1 MKKIIT
7 YFIKYPV
14 AVNVMI
20 FAFIIFGTVGIF
32 SMKSSF
38 FPLVDSQLI
47 RISLAYPGASPAEME
62 EGVVLKI
69 EDNLKGIVGVERV
82 TSVSRENSAS
92 VNIEVEKGKD
102 IDVVLSDV
110 KNAVDRVPSFPSGME
125 PAVIAK
131 VESIRPTISFTVSGN
146 NVSLKSLKQYARNV
160 ENDIRGIEGI
170 SQVEISG
177 FPDEEIEIA
186 VRENDLR
193 SLNMSFT
200 EVATAIR
207 NSNILITGGNIKT
220 AEEDYLIRA
229 SNRSYYGVELQNL
242 IVRTEPSGN
251 IIRLKDVASINDT
264 WSENPDKLYYNGNL
278 AINITVSNTNNEDL
292 ISSADKIKEYINEF
306 NQKQQNVQLNV
317 SSDASI
323 TLNGRTKLLVE
334 NGIVGILLVLFFL
347 ALFLN
352 LRLAIWVAF
361 GLPVAFFGMF
371 MFAAQFD
378 VTINVLSLFGMIIVI
393 GILVDDGIVIGENIY
408 HHYYDLGKT
417 KIQAAIDGTMEVI
430 PPIVSA
436 ILTTIIAFS
445 TFFFVDGRIG
455 SFFGEVSTIVL
466 LTLSVSL
473 IEALV
478 ILPAHIAHSKAL
490 KRRNEE
496 FSVNNFNFND
506 NNVVILEENSD
517 EVIVE
522 KNGERIVLYKESK
535 LDAFFRK
542 INSKADAILGKFR
555 DNYYVPFLKFSL
567 QNKFF
572 IFCVFIATLLI
583 SFSALRGGVIKSSFF
598 PRIASDRIQITLN
611 MPQGTN
617 EKITDSIISSIEEKV
632 WLVNEEYTAKQTGN
646 VAIVENV
653 IKRVGP
659 GSANATLSVNLLP
672 GEARDFSSP
681 EITNSIQQKV
691 GKVYGIESLVFGS
704 GGNFGGSPVAVS
716 LLGNDIKELKAVK
729 DELKLA
735 LENNPLLKDVS
746 DNDPAGIKEVKITL
760 KDNAYLLGL
769 NLQAIMAQV
778 RAGFFG
784 FQAQRFQRGQ
794 DEIKVW
800 VRYDRKDRSS
810 IKDLDD
816 MRIIAPN
823 GTRIPFSEIAT
834 YVIERG
840 DIAINHLE
848 GKREIQVTADLK
860 DLTASETEILD
871 NIKTVILPEILS
883 KYPTVKPIY
892 EGQNREAKKTTDSIN
907 IVGPIILMLIYIVI
921 AFTFRSYSQPIL
933 LIIMIPFSMIGVI
946 WGHYIHNFSIG
957 ILSFL
962 GIIALIGI
970 MVNDGL
976 VLIGKFNSYLK
987 EGLKYDEALI
997 KAGQSRFRAIFL
1009 TSLTTIAGLAPLIFE
1024 KSRQAQFL
1032 IPMAI
1037 SIAYGIAIA
1046 TVLTLV
1052 MLPLMLA
1059 ASNTLKVKIKWLK
1072 TDTHVTKEEVERAII
1087 ESKIDEEE
1095 TIRISEEKEANLKL
1109 DNKKHNNETE

>member
-14 AVNVMI
+14 AVNVI
-20 FAFIIFGTVGIF
+20 IIAFFGFGILGAI

-92 VNIEVEKGKD
+92 VNVEVEKGKN

-110 KNAVDRVPSFPSGME
+110 KNAVNRVPSFPSGME
-125 PAVIAK
+125 PPVIAK
-131 VESIRPTISFTVSGN
+131 VENNRPTISFTLSGE
-146 NVSLKSLKQYARNV
+146 NVSLKALKQYARNV

-170 SQVEISG
+170 SQVAITG
-177 FPDEEIEIA
+177 YPNEEIEIA

-193 SLNMSFT
+193 AFDLSIT
-200 EVATAIR
+200 EVANAVR

-220 AEEDYLIRA
+220 ADEDYLIRA
-229 SNRSYYGVELQNL
+229 SNRSYYGIELQNL
-242 IVRTEPSGN
+242 IVRTEINGN
-251 IIRLKDVASINDT
+251 IIRLKDVAELRDA
-264 WSENPDKLYYNGNL
+264 WSENPDRLFYNGNL
-278 AINITVSNTNNEDL
+278 AIDITVSNTNNEDL
-292 ISSADKIKEYINEF
+292 ISSADKIKEYIYKY
-306 NQKQQNVQLNV
+306 NQVQQNIQLNIT
-317 SSDASI
+317 SDRST
-323 TLNGRTKLLVE
+323 TLNDRTWLLTK
-334 NGIVGILLVLFFL
+334 NAISGILLVLFFL

-352 LRLAIWVAF
+352 LRLAFWVAF
-361 GLPVAFFGMF
+361 GLPISFLGMF
-371 MFAAQFD
+371 IFAAQLG

-408 HHYYDLGKT
+408 HHYYDLGKS
-417 KIQAAIDGTMEVI
+417 KIRAAIDGTVEVI

-473 IEALV
+473 IEALI

-490 KRRNEE
+490 DRNKLQ
-496 FSVNNFNFND
+496 N
-506 NNVVILEENSD
+506 
-517 EVIVE
+517 
-522 KNGERIVLYKESK
+522 KEAVKTNKIDS
-535 LDAFFRK
+535 FFKK
-542 INSKADAILGKFR
+542 INKKADTFLGKLR
-555 DNYYVPFLKFSL
+555 DGYYVPFLKFSL
-567 QNKFF
+567 NNKVF
-572 IFCVFIATLLI
+572 IFCMFIASLLI
-583 SFSALRGGVIKSSFF
+583 SVSALKGGVIKSSFF
-598 PRIASDRIQITLN
+598 PRVASDRVQISLN

-617 EKITDSIISSIEEKV
+617 ENITDSLISSIEEKV
-632 WLVNEEYTAKQTGN
+632 WLVNKEYTKKQTGN
-646 VAIVENV
+646 IAIVEN
-653 IKRVGP
+653 IIRRVGP
-659 GSANATLSVNLLP
+659 GSANGSLTVNLLP

-681 EITNSIQQKV
+681 EITNAIQEKV
-691 GKVYGIESLVFGS
+691 GKVYGVESLVFGS
-704 GGNFGGSPVAVS
+704 GGNFGGSPVAIS
-716 LLGNDIKELKAVK
+716 LLGNDIKELKAAK
-729 DELKLA
+729 EELKQT
-735 LENNPLLKDVS
+735 LENNPLLKDVI
-746 DNDPAGIKEVKITL
+746 DNDPAGIKEVRIVL

-769 NLQAIMAQV
+769 NLQTIMSQV

-800 VRYDRKDRSS
+800 VRYDKKDRSS
-810 IKDLDD
+810 IKNLDD
-816 MRIIAPN
+816 MRIITPI
-823 GTRIPFSEIAT
+823 GVRVPFSEIAT
-834 YVIERG
+834 YIIERG
-840 DIAINHLE
+840 DISINHLE
-848 GKREIQVTADLK
+848 GQREIQITADLK
-860 DLTASETEILD
+860 DLNASETDILE
-871 NIKTVILPEILS
+871 NIKTNIMPEILS
-883 KYPTVKPIY
+883 RYATVTPLY
-892 EGQNREAKKTTDSIN
+892 EGQKREANKTTDSLVLI
-907 IVGPIILMLIYIVI
+907 GPIILLLIYIVI

-946 WGHYIHNFSIG
+946 WGHYIHNMAIG

-976 VLIGKFNSYLK
+976 VLIGKFNNFLK

-1009 TSLTTIAGLAPLIFE
+1009 TSLTTVAGLAPLIFE

-1046 TVLTLV
+1046 TILTLI
-1052 MLPLMLA
+1052 MLPMMLSV
-1059 ASNTLKVKIKWLK
+1059 SNAIKMRIKWLI
-1072 TDTHVTKEEVERAII
+1072 TGNEITKEEVERAII
-1087 ESKIDEEE
+1087 ESKFDQDE
-1095 TIRISEEKEANLKL
+1095 I
-1109 DNKKHNNETE
+1109 

>member
-14 AVNVMI
+14 AVNVI
-20 FAFIIFGTVGIF
+20 IIAFFGFGILGAI

-92 VNIEVEKGKD
+92 VNVEVEKGKN

-110 KNAVDRVPSFPSGME
+110 KNAVNRVPSFPSGME
-125 PAVIAK
+125 PPVIAK
-131 VESIRPTISFTVSGN
+131 VENNRPTISFTLSGE
-146 NVSLKSLKQYARNV
+146 NVSLKALKQYARNV

-170 SQVEISG
+170 SQVAITG
-177 FPDEEIEIA
+177 YPNEEIEIA

-193 SLNMSFT
+193 AFDLSIT
-200 EVATAIR
+200 EVANAVR

-220 AEEDYLIRA
+220 ADEDYLIRA

-242 IVRTEPSGN
+242 IVRTEINGN
-251 IIRLKDVASINDT
+251 IIRLKDVAELRDA
-264 WSENPDKLYYNGNL
+264 WSENPDRLFYNGDL
-278 AINITVSNTNNEDL
+278 AIDITVSNTNNEDL
-292 ISSADKIKEYINEF
+292 ISSADKIKEYIYKY
-306 NQKQQNVQLNV
+306 NQVQQNVQLNIT
-317 SSDASI
+317 SDRST
-323 TLNGRTKLLVE
+323 TLNDRTRLLTK
-334 NGIVGILLVLFFL
+334 NAISGILLVLFFL

-352 LRLAIWVAF
+352 LRLAFWVAF
-361 GLPVAFFGMF
+361 GLPISFLGMF
-371 MFAAQFD
+371 IFAAQLG

-408 HHYYDLGKT
+408 HHYYDLGKS
-417 KIQAAIDGTMEVI
+417 KIRAAIDGTMEVI

-455 SFFGEVSTIVL
+455 SFFGEVSTIVI
-466 LTLSVSL
+466 LTLAVSL
-473 IEALV
+473 IEALI

-490 KRRNEE
+490 ERKKLENEQA
-496 FSVNNFNFND
+496 VKTNKID
-506 NNVVILEENSD
+506 
-517 EVIVE
+517 
-522 KNGERIVLYKESK
+522 R
-535 LDAFFRK
+535 FFKK
-542 INSKADAILGKFR
+542 INKNADTFLGKFR
-555 DNYYVPFLKFSL
+555 DGYYVPFLKFSL
-567 QNKFF
+567 NNKVFV
-572 IFCVFIATLLI
+572 FCMFIASLLI
-583 SFSALRGGVIKSSFF
+583 SVSALKGGVIKSSFF
-598 PRIASDRIQITLN
+598 PRVASDRIQISLN

-617 EKITDSIISSIEEKV
+617 ENITDSLISSIEEKV
-632 WLVNEEYTAKQTGN
+632 WLVNKEYTKKQTGN
-646 VAIVENV
+646 IAIIEN
-653 IKRVGP
+653 IIRRVGP
-659 GSANATLSVNLLP
+659 GSANGSLTVNLLP

-681 EITNSIQQKV
+681 EITNAIQEKV
-691 GKVYGIESLVFGS
+691 GKVYGVESLVFGS
-704 GGNFGGSPVAVS
+704 GGNFGGSPVAIS
-716 LLGNDIKELKAVK
+716 LLGNDIKELKAAK
-729 DELKLA
+729 EELKQA
-735 LENNPLLKDVS
+735 LENNPLLKDVI
-746 DNDPAGIKEVKITL
+746 DNDPAGIKEVRIVL

-769 NLQAIMAQV
+769 NLQTVMSQV

-800 VRYDRKDRSS
+800 VRYDKKDRSS
-810 IKDLDD
+810 IKNLDD
-816 MRIIAPN
+816 MRVITPI
-823 GTRIPFSEIAT
+823 GVRVPFSEIAT

-840 DIAINHLE
+840 DISINHLE
-848 GKREIQVTADLK
+848 GQREIQITADLK
-860 DLTASETEILD
+860 DLSASESDILE
-871 NIKTVILPEILS
+871 NIKTNIMPEILS
-883 KYPTVKPIY
+883 RYTTVNPLY
-892 EGQNREAKKTTDSIN
+892 EGQKREANKTTDSLVLI
-907 IVGPIILMLIYIVI
+907 GPIILLLIYIVI

-946 WGHYIHNFSIG
+946 WGHYIHNMAIG

-976 VLIGKFNSYLK
+976 VLIGKFNNFLK

-1009 TSLTTIAGLAPLIFE
+1009 TSLTTVAGLAPLIFE

-1046 TVLTLV
+1046 TILTLI
-1052 MLPLMLA
+1052 MLPMMLSV
-1059 ASNTLKVKIKWLK
+1059 SNAIKMRIKWLI
-1072 TDTHVTKEEVERAII
+1072 TGNEITKEEVERAII
-1087 ESKIDEEE
+1087 ESKFDQDEM
-1095 TIRISEEKEANLKL
+1095 
-1109 DNKKHNNETE
+1109 

>member
-20 FAFIIFGTVGIF
+20 LAFIAFGLVGAL

-47 RISLAYPGASPAEME
+47 RISLVYPGASPAEME

-82 TSVSRENSAS
+82 TSVSRENSAN
-92 VNIEVEKGKD
+92 VNVEVEKGKD

-131 VESIRPTISFTVSGN
+131 VESIRPTISFTVSGK
-146 NVSLKSLKQYARNV
+146 NVALKSLKQYARNI

-170 SQVEISG
+170 SQVAVSG

-193 SLNMSFT
+193 AYKMSFT
-200 EVATAIR
+200 EVSNAIR
-207 NSNILITGGNIKT
+207 SSNILITGGNIKT

-229 SNRSYYGVELQNL
+229 SNRSYYGIELQNL
-242 IVRTEPSGN
+242 IVRTETSGN
-251 IIRLKDVASINDT
+251 IIRLKDVASVNDV
-264 WSENPDKLYYNGNL
+264 WSENPDRLFYNGNL

-292 ISSADKIKEYINEF
+292 ISSADKIKEYISEY

-317 SSDASI
+317 SSDSSI
-323 TLNGRTKLLVE
+323 TLNGRTKLLIE
-334 NGIVGILLVLFFL
+334 NGVVGILLVLFFL

-408 HHYYDLGKT
+408 HHYYDLGKS
-417 KIQAAIDGTMEVI
+417 KINAAIDGTLEVI

-466 LTLSVSL
+466 LTLLVSL
-473 IEALV
+473 IEALI

-490 KRRNEE
+490 ERKR
-496 FSVNNFNFND
+496 
-506 NNVVILEENSD
+506 LEAGE
-517 EVIVE
+517 VE
-522 KNGERIVLYKESK
+522 KHKGI
-535 LDAFFRK
+535 DGFFKK
-542 INSKADAILGKFR
+542 INKKADIFLGKFR

-567 QNKFF
+567 TNKFF
-572 IFCVFIATLLI
+572 IFCVFVATLLI
-583 SFSALRGGVIKSSFF
+583 SFSALRGGVVKSSFF
-598 PRIASDRIQITLN
+598 PRIASDRVQITLN

-617 EKITDSIISSIEEKV
+617 EKITDSIISLIEEKV
-632 WLVNEEYTAKQTGN
+632 WLTEKEYSKKQTGN
-646 VAIVENV
+646 VSIVKNV

-659 GSANATLSVNLLP
+659 GSANATLTVNLLP

-681 EITNSIQQKV
+681 EITNSIRDKV
-691 GKVYGIESLVFGS
+691 GKIYGVESLIFGS

-716 LLGNDIKELKAVK
+716 LLGNNITELKAVK
-729 DELKLA
+729 NELKQE
-735 LENNPLLKDVS
+735 LENNPSLKDVA
-746 DNDPAGIKEVKITL
+746 DNDPAGIKEVSIKL

-769 NLQAIMAQV
+769 NLQSIMSQV

-800 VRYDRKDRSS
+800 VRYDKKDRSS

-816 MRIIAPN
+816 MRIVAPN
-823 GTRIPFSEIAT
+823 GSRIPFSEIAT
-834 YVIERG
+834 YKIERG

-848 GKREIQVTADLK
+848 GKREIQITADLK
-860 DLTASETEILD
+860 DLSASETDILN
-871 NIKTVILPEILS
+871 NIKTVIMPEILS

-892 EGQNREAKKTTDSIN
+892 EGQNRQAKKTTDSIGL
-907 IVGPIILMLIYIVI
+907 VGPIILLLIYIVI

-946 WGHYIHNFSIG
+946 WGHYFHNFALG

-987 EGLKYDEALI
+987 EGFKFDDALV

-1009 TSLTTIAGLAPLIFE
+1009 TSLTTVAGLAPLIFE

-1046 TVLTLV
+1046 TILTLV
-1052 MLPLMLA
+1052 MLPLMLSV
-1059 ASNTLKVKIKWLK
+1059 SNAIKVNVKWLI
-1072 TDTHVTKEEVERAII
+1072 TGNNITKEEVERAIK
-1087 ESKIDEEE
+1087 ESNFNE
-1095 TIRISEEKEANLKL
+1095 
-1109 DNKKHNNETE
+1109 NETNNVSEYNEDFLEIDTKRDNYEAK

>member
-14 AVNVMI
+14 AVNVI
-20 FAFIIFGTVGIF
+20 IIAFFGFGILGAI

-92 VNIEVEKGKD
+92 VNVEVEKGKN

-110 KNAVDRVPSFPSGME
+110 KNAVNRVPSFPSGME
-125 PAVIAK
+125 PPVIAK
-131 VESIRPTISFTVSGN
+131 VENNRPTISFTLSGE
-146 NVSLKSLKQYARNV
+146 NVSLKALKQYARNV

-170 SQVEISG
+170 SQVAITG
-177 FPDEEIEIA
+177 YPNEEIEIA
-186 VRENDLR
+186 VRESDLR
-193 SLNMSFT
+193 AFDLSIT
-200 EVATAIR
+200 EVANAVR

-220 AEEDYLIRA
+220 ADEDYLIRA
-229 SNRSYYGVELQNL
+229 SNRSYYGIELQNL
-242 IVRTEPSGN
+242 IVRTEINGN
-251 IIRLKDVASINDT
+251 IIRLKDVAELRDA
-264 WSENPDKLYYNGNL
+264 WSENPDRLFYNGNL
-278 AINITVSNTNNEDL
+278 AIDITVSNTNNEDL
-292 ISSADKIKEYINEF
+292 ISSADKIKEYIYKY
-306 NQKQQNVQLNV
+306 NQVQQNIQLNIT
-317 SSDASI
+317 SDRST
-323 TLNGRTKLLVE
+323 TLNDRTWLLTK
-334 NGIVGILLVLFFL
+334 NAISGILLVLFFL

-352 LRLAIWVAF
+352 LRLAFWVAF
-361 GLPVAFFGMF
+361 GLPISFLGMF
-371 MFAAQFD
+371 IFAAQLG

-408 HHYYDLGKT
+408 HHYYDLGKS
-417 KIQAAIDGTMEVI
+417 KIRAAIDGTVEVI

-473 IEALV
+473 IEALI

-490 KRRNEE
+490 DRKKLQN
-496 FSVNNFNFND
+496 
-506 NNVVILEENSD
+506 
-517 EVIVE
+517 
-522 KNGERIVLYKESK
+522 KEAVK
-535 LDAFFRK
+535 TNKIDGFFKK
-542 INSKADAILGKFR
+542 INKKADTFLGKFR
-555 DNYYVPFLKFSL
+555 DGYYVPFLKFSL
-567 QNKFF
+567 NNKVF
-572 IFCVFIATLLI
+572 IFCMFIASLLI
-583 SFSALRGGVIKSSFF
+583 SVSALKGGVIKSSFF
-598 PRIASDRIQITLN
+598 PRVASDRVQISLN

-617 EKITDSIISSIEEKV
+617 ENITDSLISSIEEKV
-632 WLVNEEYTAKQTGN
+632 WLVNKEYTKKQTGN
-646 VAIVENV
+646 IAIVEN
-653 IKRVGP
+653 IIRRVGP
-659 GSANATLSVNLLP
+659 GSANGSLTVNLLP

-681 EITNSIQQKV
+681 EITNAIQEKV
-691 GKVYGIESLVFGS
+691 GKVYGVESLVFGS
-704 GGNFGGSPVAVS
+704 GGNFGGSPVAIS
-716 LLGNDIKELKAVK
+716 LLGNDIKELKAAK
-729 DELKLA
+729 EELKQT
-735 LENNPLLKDVS
+735 LENNPLLKDVI
-746 DNDPAGIKEVKITL
+746 DNDPAGIKEVRIVL
-760 KDNAYLLGL
+760 KDNAYMLGL
-769 NLQAIMAQV
+769 NLQTVMSQV

-800 VRYDRKDRSS
+800 VRYDKKDRSS
-810 IKDLDD
+810 IKNLDD
-816 MRIIAPN
+816 MRIITPI
-823 GTRIPFSEIAT
+823 GVRVPFSEIAT
-834 YVIERG
+834 YIIERG
-840 DIAINHLE
+840 DISINHLE
-848 GKREIQVTADLK
+848 GQREIQITADLK
-860 DLTASETEILD
+860 DLNASETDILE
-871 NIKTVILPEILS
+871 NIKTNIMPEILS
-883 KYPTVKPIY
+883 RYATVTPLY
-892 EGQNREAKKTTDSIN
+892 EGQKREANKTTDSLVLI
-907 IVGPIILMLIYIVI
+907 GPIILLLIYIVI

-946 WGHYIHNFSIG
+946 WGHYIHNMAIG

-976 VLIGKFNSYLK
+976 VLIGKFNNFLK

-1009 TSLTTIAGLAPLIFE
+1009 TSLTTVAGLAPLIFE

-1046 TVLTLV
+1046 TILTLI
-1052 MLPLMLA
+1052 MLPMMLSV
-1059 ASNTLKVKIKWLK
+1059 SNAIKMRIKWLI
-1072 TDTHVTKEEVERAII
+1072 TGNEITKEEVERAII
-1087 ESKIDEEE
+1087 ESKFDQDE
-1095 TIRISEEKEANLKL
+1095 I
-1109 DNKKHNNETE
+1109 